1 MTKAEERDG
10 AGIEGVSKKR
20 DQWRCRGEEGGERNM
35 KSAEKVRKGEWE
47 QFVGNIPGTKIP
59 KSVEKDVIV
68 ICRLGIV
75 HFSFFL

>member
-1 MTKAEERDG
+1 
-10 AGIEGVSKKR
+10 
-20 DQWRCRGEEGGERNM
+20 M

-47 QFVGNIPGTKIP
+47 QFVGNLPGTKIP

-75 HFSFFL
+75 HFSFFLVTWLSGLTEHEGHGVQET